1 MGFHRASCYGLL
13 ISFLLLRYHTK
24 LAEGG
29 RIAYKNDF
37 TLAHIVLYC
46 VHINKAAFG
55 YSGCEAANIIGQNNH
70 RKDKNGGEHGCNGR

>member
-1 MGFHRASCYGLL
+1 MGFYRASCYGLL
-13 ISFLLLRYHTK
+13 ISFLLLRY
-24 LAEGG
+24 
-29 RIAYKNDF
+29 
-37 TLAHIVLYC
+37 HIVLYC